1 MVRHGC
7 LPKKFEMK
15 NSLGF
20 RYFPLISGTVIVVA
34 GVILAVLYTQSLRA
48 GMSQIAERN
57 NVSMA
62 HAFANYVWPRIDSFV
77 ADAPTMSIDH
87 LREHPKLGEIRALAL
102 DLVRDTPVLKIK
114 IYDLTGLT
122 VFSSDPAQI
131 GEGKGKNAGFLAA
144 RNGTVAS
151 ELIHRNSFSAFEH
164 TVEDRDVLSSYIPI
178 RTKND
183 EIRAVF
189 EIYYDVS
196 GLLERIKFSQQLQIT
211 VVALTLALLYLMIL
225 VLVRH
230 RDRLIENHHSD
241 RLALFHQNV
250 KVEEASRA
258 KSDFL
263 AKMSHELRTP
273 LNAIIGFTDAL
284 RMKKLGDTDPSKR
297 AEYLDYIASSSK
309 HLLALVEDILDMSRV
324 EFGKTDLEITEISLQ
339 DIADECIGMQ
349 KSAAE
354 RPTAALHARI
364 DAPAPILRVDVRRFK
379 QILLNL
385 LGNAAKFT
393 PVNGEIAVSAE
404 PTGQGGLKIHVRDT
418 GIGIAKQDIDKVLTP
433 FGQVD
438 RNVGRR
444 GAGAGLGLGLSLAQ
458 SLTEL
463 HGGMLDLDSTLGKGT
478 CVTITLP
485 PECIVAPAQSNAA
498 DR

>member
-1 MVRHGC
+1 
-7 LPKKFEMK
+7 MK
-15 NSLGF
+15 NSLTF
-20 RYFPLISGTVIVVA
+20 KYFPLISGIVIVVA
-34 GVILAVLYTQSLRA
+34 GAILAELYTYSLRA
-48 GMSQIAERN
+48 DMSRIAERN

-77 ADAPTMSIDH
+77 NDAHTMSIDH
-87 LREHPKLGEIRALAL
+87 LKKHPKLGEIRGLAL
-102 DLVRDTPVLKIK
+102 ELVRDTPILKIK

-122 VFSSDPAQI
+122 VFSSDITQI

-144 RNGTVAS
+144 RNGAVAS
-151 ELIHRNSFSAFEH
+151 ELTHQDTFSAFEQQ
-164 TVEDRDVLSSYIPI
+164 VEDRDVLSSYIPV
-178 RTKND
+178 RTKTG
-183 EIRAVF
+183 EIRGVF
-189 EIYYDVS
+189 EIYYDVTQF
-196 GLLERIKFSQQLQIT
+196 LARIKFSQQLQIV

-225 VLVRH
+225 MLMRH
-230 RDRLIENHHSD
+230 RDRLIESHHID
-241 RLALFHQNV
+241 RVALFHKNV
-250 KVEEASRA
+250 KAEEANRA

-284 RMKKLGDTDPSKR
+284 RMKKLIASDPSKS
-297 AEYLDYIASSSK
+297 AEYLDYIASSSQ
-309 HLLALVEDILDMSRV
+309 HLLALVEDILDMSRI
-324 EFGKTDLEITEISLQ
+324 EFGKSDLQITEISLQ

-349 KSAAE
+349 NGAADRKIATIRSDIE
-354 RPTAALHARI
+354 TPS
-364 DAPAPILRVDVRRFK
+364 PILRVDARRFK

-385 LGNAAKFT
+385 LGNAVKFT
-393 PVNGEIAVSAE
+393 PANGEITLSTE
-404 PTGQGGLKIHVRDT
+404 PTLNGGLKIRIRDT

-463 HGGMLDLDSTLGKGT
+463 HGGMLDLESTFGKGT

-485 PECIVAPAQSNAA
+485 SGCIVAPAQSDAA
-498 DR
+498 DG